1 MNNNVISVPAV
12 DKLCAL
18 SEPYQC
24 NVFSEQL
31 FDDAML
37 EIVSFHVKNTPGY
50 AQWLTCHG
58 INPDDTKLNIWAD
71 LPPIFANYFKRH
83 LLLSN
88 TGQDALE
95 LTSSGTSGQ
104 KSRMRFDVR
113 SMKAAQG
120 MVDHIFHHY
129 GWVTPETPCNYLLLS
144 YEPHDTIALGTAYTD
159 QFLCK
164 YAPVKQVVYALRNTG
179 KGHEFDPF
187 GVIQALQNFS
197 QDDAPVRILGFPA
210 FMWFVLERMRDMQLP
225 SLTLPP
231 SSLTFFGG
239 GWKTHSDKEIPKTT
253 LYARLGE
260 QLGLPD
266 ACCRD
271 GYGAVEH
278 CVPYVECTHHHFH
291 IPVYARAWIRDT
303 RTFEIKGYGERG
315 FLQFVS
321 PYITSSPAHSVVMS
335 DLAILRRACEC
346 ACGTKTDWFELLG
359 RASQHKTRNCALRA
373 SELIRGH

>member
-1 MNNNVISVPAV
+1 MISVPV
-12 DKLCAL
+12 VNRLCAL
-18 SEPYQC
+18 ARPYQS
-24 NVFSEQL
+24 NAISEQL
-31 FDDAML
+31 FHNAML

-50 AQWLTCHG
+50 AQWLTHHN
-58 INPDDTKLNIWAD
+58 INPDNPQLNSWGD
-71 LPPIFANYFKRH
+71 LPPIFANYFKHH

-104 KSRMRFDVR
+104 KSRMRFDER
-113 SMKAAQG
+113 SIKAAQG
-120 MVDHIFHHY
+120 MVDHIFNHY
-129 GWVTPETPCNYLLLS
+129 GWVTPDTPCNYLLLS
-144 YEPHDTIALGTAYTD
+144 YEPNDIITLGTAYTD

-164 YAPVKQVVYALRNTG
+164 YAPVKQAVYALRNTG

-187 GVIQALQNFS
+187 GVIQALQTFS

-210 FMWFVLERMRDMQLP
+210 FMWFVLERMRDMNFPPLA
-225 SLTLPP
+225 LPP
-231 SSLTFFGG
+231 GSLIFFGG
-239 GWKTHSDKEIPKTT
+239 GWKTHADKEIPKAT

-278 CVPYVECTHHHFH
+278 CVPYIECAHHHFH

-303 RTFEIKGYGERG
+303 RTFEIKGYGARG

-335 DLAILRRACEC
+335 DLAILHRAHEC
-346 ACGTKTDWFELLG
+346 GCGAETDWFELLG
-359 RASQHKTRNCALRA
+359 RASQHKTRSCALAA
-373 SELIRGH
+373 SELMRGK

>member
-1 MNNNVISVPAV
+1 MLFVPAV
-12 DKLCAL
+12 DELCAL
-18 SEPYQC
+18 TRPYQC
-24 NVFSEQL
+24 DAMSEQL
-31 FDDAML
+31 FHNAMQ
-37 EIVSFHVKNTPGY
+37 EIVSFHVENTPGY
-50 AQWLTCHG
+50 AQWLTHHRF
-58 INPDDTKLNIWAD
+58 NPDNPLLDSWGD

-83 LLLSN
+83 LLLSS

-104 KSRMRFDVR
+104 KSRMRFDDR
-113 SMKAAQG
+113 SIQAAQG
-120 MVDHIFHHY
+120 MVDHIFCHY
-129 GWVTPETPCNYLLLS
+129 AWNTPDVPCNYLLLS
-144 YEPHDTIALGTAYTD
+144 YEPEDIITLGTAYTD

-164 YAPVKQVVYALRNTG
+164 YAPVKQAVYALRNTG

-187 GVIQALQNFS
+187 GVIQALQAFA

-210 FMWFVLERMRDMQLP
+210 FMWFVLERMRDMNLP
-225 SLTLPP
+225 PLTLPP
-231 SSLTFFGG
+231 DSLTFFGG
-239 GWKTHSDKEIPKTT
+239 GWKTYADKEIPKAI

-266 ACCRD
+266 ERCRD
-271 GYGAVEH
+271 GYGSVEH
-278 CVPYVECTHHHFH
+278 CVPYVECAHHHFH

-335 DLAILRRACEC
+335 DLAILHRAHEC
-346 ACGTKTDWFELLG
+346 GCGIETDWFELLG
-359 RASQHKTRNCALRA
+359 RASQHQARSCALAA
-373 SELIRGH
+373 SELIQGK

>member
-1 MNNNVISVPAV
+1 MISLPVV
-12 DKLCAL
+12 DRLCAL
-18 SEPYQC
+18 ARPYQSNAISEP
-24 NVFSEQL
+24 L
-31 FDDAML
+31 FHNAML

-50 AQWLTCHG
+50 AQWLTHHN
-58 INPDDTKLNIWAD
+58 INPDNPQLNSWGD
-71 LPPIFANYFKRH
+71 LPPIFANYFKHH

-104 KSRMRFDVR
+104 KSRMRFDER
-113 SMKAAQG
+113 SIKAAQG
-120 MVDHIFHHY
+120 MVDHIFNHY
-129 GWVTPETPCNYLLLS
+129 GWVTPDTPCNYLLLS
-144 YEPHDTIALGTAYTD
+144 YEPNDIITLGTAYTD

-164 YAPVKQVVYALRNTG
+164 YAPVKQAVYALRNTG

-187 GVIQALQNFS
+187 GVIQALQIFS
-197 QDDAPVRILGFPA
+197 QDDVPVRILGFPA
-210 FMWFVLERMRDMQLP
+210 FMWFVLERMRDMN
-225 SLTLPP
+225 LPP
-231 SSLTFFGG
+231 LSLPPGSLIFFGG
-239 GWKTHSDKEIPKTT
+239 GWKTHADKEIPKAT

-278 CVPYVECTHHHFH
+278 CVPYIECAHHHFH

-303 RTFEIKGYGERG
+303 RTFEIKGYGARG

-335 DLAILRRACEC
+335 DLAILHRAHEC
-346 ACGTKTDWFELLG
+346 GCGAETDWFELLG
-359 RASQHKTRNCALRA
+359 RASQHKTRSCALAA
-373 SELIRGH
+373 SELMRGK